1 MTSAKFDAWSKAT
14 KVMLWDNPERQV
26 GQVGG
31 WWVQHLGGH
40 MLANAEQNLSWYC
53 KIIIL
58 QLK

>member
-1 MTSAKFDAWSKAT
+1 
-14 KVMLWDNPERQV
+14 MLWDNPERQV

-40 MLANAEQNLSWYC
+40 MLANVEQNLSQYC
-53 KIIIL
+53 KVIIL